1 VFCTSGLVNQTG
13 RVNGQP
19 YVASVSAVKVILNSY
34 DPTRMPVHSNKI
46 SCDET
51 GVKIQDRTSVG
62 EVSENNKG
70 TR

>member
-1 VFCTSGLVNQTG
+1 MFCTPGLLNQAG
-13 RVNGQP
+13 LVNGQP
-19 YVASVSAVKVILNSY
+19 YVASESAVKVILNSY
-34 DPTRMPVHSNKI
+34 DPTMMTVHSNKI
-46 SCDET
+46 SGDET